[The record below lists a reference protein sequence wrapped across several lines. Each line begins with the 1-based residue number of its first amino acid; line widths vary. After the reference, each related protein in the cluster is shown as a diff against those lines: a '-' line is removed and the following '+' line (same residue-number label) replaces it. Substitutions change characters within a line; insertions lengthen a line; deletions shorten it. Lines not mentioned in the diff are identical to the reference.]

1 MTLLDNMKANKLISD
16 QAEKMLEFYRVIQ
29 KTNITTQKNQAELS
43 QKFEEVLVE
52 LKSLRNAV
60 DNLNKKLEK

>member
-43 QKFEEVLVE
+43 AKFEEVLVE

-60 DNLNKKLEK
+60 DNLNTKLK